1 MFGYTAWYTHIWT
14 NPYDGLMAQ
23 IRQSIM
29 LYISQVVQLTKG
41 SLFGEGPACQNC
53 STLAADEQTHCSN
66 LIWPITPT
74 TFGHPNTYPSQLA
87 CHHPGLKFMVQL
99 PSSADRAQCLLYK
112 FPFKT
117 HRLPQS
123 DLLCL
128 CFSNLF
134 LNITSCTSN
143 LDAHLLRRS
152 KDNLPCQLWL
162 VWNGLI
168 WAMVSME
175 SCSWSCSPDIPLI
188 WIVMGQHWNQS
199 FGPTIETECQGD
211 ACTFHRR
218 KIAIVGARKPRVWT
232 WCQVRC
238 FHDVDPT
245 IYSHTPLF
253 DYSLP
258 ILQMRMLYFFQA
270 NWLI

>member
-1 MFGYTAWYTHIWT
+1 
-14 NPYDGLMAQ
+14 
-23 IRQSIM
+23 
-29 LYISQVVQLTKG
+29 
-41 SLFGEGPACQNC
+41 
-53 STLAADEQTHCSN
+53 
-66 LIWPITPT
+66 
-74 TFGHPNTYPSQLA
+74 
-87 CHHPGLKFMVQL
+87 
-99 PSSADRAQCLLYK
+99 
-112 FPFKT
+112 
-117 HRLPQS
+117 
-123 DLLCL
+123 LCL

-143 LDAHLLRRS
+143 LDAHLLRRF

-188 WIVMGQHWNQS
+188 WVVMGQHWNQS

-245 IYSHTPLF
+245 IYSHSTILCQFYRCGCCTFSKQTGSYETENSRSRWQIWKCSLRF
-253 DYSLP
+253 DSFRWVCRVDEMQLYTAKKA
-258 ILQMRMLYFFQA
+258 LQRPGLWMFYLTRNDLNTVPRSPQTQHFGWFALWQLGQVMRPSTGE
-270 NWLI
+270 